1 MFRIVAYWYAM
12 FSSNLSEDNSSR
24 AFAAPIIIASMLIPA
39 VAIGNNPTAVKTE
52 YLPPTSSGT
61 INVS

>member
-1 MFRIVAYWYAM
+1 M

-39 VAIGNNPTAVKTE
+39 VAIGNNPTAVKKE

>member
-24 AFAAPIIIASMLIPA
+24 AFAAPFIIASMLIPA

>member
-12 FSSNLSEDNSSR
+12 FSSNLSEDNS
-24 AFAAPIIIASMLIPA
+24 FAAPIIIASMLIPA